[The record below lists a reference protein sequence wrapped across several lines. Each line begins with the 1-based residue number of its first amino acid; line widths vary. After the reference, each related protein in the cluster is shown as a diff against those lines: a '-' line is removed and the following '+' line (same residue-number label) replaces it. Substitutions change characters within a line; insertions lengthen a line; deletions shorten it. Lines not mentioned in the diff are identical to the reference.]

1 MSNREKAIQ
10 LLNIIDE
17 EKMVY
22 VVGIL
27 ENLTGFADI
36 PNDETIA
43 AINEGDKMLENGTGQ
58 RFTGSTE
65 DFFHML
71 LEEWNVK
78 AIIYDKI

>member
-58 RFTGSTE
+58 RLDRKSTRLNSS
-65 DFFHML
+65 H
-71 LEEWNVK
+71 
-78 AIIYDKI
+78 

>member
-36 PNDETIA
+36 PNNETIE
-43 AINEGDKMLENGTGQ
+43 AIKEGDEMLQNGTGHNIVNGTGQ

-71 LEEWNVK
+71 LEE
-78 AIIYDKI
+78 

>member
-1 MSNREKAIQ
+1 MSNRERAVQ
-10 LLNIIDE
+10 LLNVIDD

-36 PNDETIA
+36 PNNETIE
-43 AINEGDKMLENGTGQ
+43 AIKEGDEMLQNGTGQ

-65 DFFHML
+65 DFFNML
-71 LEEWNVK
+71 LEE
-78 AIIYDKI
+78 

>member
-1 MSNREKAIQ
+1 MSNREKALQ
-10 LLNIIDE
+10 LLNIIDD
-17 EKMVY
+17 EKMIY

-36 PNDETIA
+36 PNNETIE
-43 AINEGDKMLENGTGQ
+43 AIKEGDEMLKSGTGQ

-71 LEEWNVK
+71 LEE
-78 AIIYDKI
+78 

>member
-1 MSNREKAIQ
+1 MSNREKAVQ
-10 LLNIIDE
+10 LLNVIDD

-36 PNDETIA
+36 PNKETEE
-43 AINEGDKMLENGTGQ
+43 AIKEGDEMIQNGTGQ

-71 LEEWNVK
+71 LEE
-78 AIIYDKI
+78 